1 MSRGP
6 DAATLLDR
14 TLLAS
19 ATAAGVEFSAQDW
32 TVTRWASATFEGAR
46 HVLHLDLRP
55 AAAARDWLAALPE
68 AELPVRGH
76 LVADVIV
83 ASCDEADDAVVARVE
98 ILTVEERR

>member
-14 TLLAS
+14 ALAVS
-19 ATAAGVEFSAQDW
+19 ARAAGVEFSAQDW

-55 AAAARDWLAALPE
+55 SAAARDWLAALPE
-68 AELPVRGH
+68 VELPVRGH
-76 LVADVIV
+76 LVADVVV
-83 ASCDEADDAVVARVE
+83 ASCEEGEDAVTARVE